1 MYLKKSQIPIFVIF
15 LTFLVIYAVY
25 FYSINNVE
33 FLIYVGVV
41 VFFFLLIISTN
52 RRVKYPNSI
61 LWGLMIWAF
70 LHLSG
75 GGIYLGETRLYELML
90 IPLSE
95 NYPIFRFDQLVH
107 MFGFGVTTLLVFH
120 LIKPLLKS
128 ELTRWTA
135 ISIVVVMAGLGFG
148 ALNEI
153 VEFMATVLSPSTG
166 VGGYTN
172 TSLDLV
178 ANFIGAILA
187 MVYIRLKHAYQVK

>member
-15 LTFLVIYAVY
+15 LTFLVIYSIY
-25 FYSINNVE
+25 FYSINNIE
-33 FLIYVGVV
+33 FLIYIGVV
-41 VFFFLLIISTN
+41 VFFFLLIIFTN

-75 GGIYLGETRLYELML
+75 GGLYLGETRLYELML

-120 LIKPLLKS
+120 LLKPLLKS
-128 ELTRWTA
+128 ELKRWTA

-153 VEFMATVLSPSTG
+153 VEFIATVLSPSTG
-166 VGGYTN
+166 VGGYIN

-178 ANFIGAILA
+178 SNLIGAILA
-187 MVYIRLKHAYQVK
+187 MIYIRLKHAN